1 LLRTDIIELREEFA
15 LIDLSTGKLLSCY
28 KVLKVLVVY
37 KNNDKVTSALEF
49 SLLRLERTDYYKEFF
64 VVDLIVILSRVEF
77 PAHKSNRV

>member
-1 LLRTDIIELREEFA
+1 MI
-15 LIDLSTGKLLSCY
+15 SKLLSCY

-49 SLLRLERTDYYKEFF
+49 SLLRLKRTDYYKEFF

-77 PAHKSNRV
+77 PAYKSNKV

>member
-1 LLRTDIIELREEFA
+1 MLRTDIIELREEFA

-37 KNNDKVTSALEF
+37 KNNNKVTNALEF
-49 SLLRLERTDYYKEFF
+49 SLLRHKRTDYYKESF

-77 PAHKSNRV
+77 LAYKSNRI